1 RFRLSFPTTTL
12 AQAEGPRAPAPA
24 AAVPLRC
31 LVVDDEA
38 PVGEVLGD
46 IIESAGHAAV
56 VVGSGAAAIERF
68 RAEPFDAVF
77 TDLAMPGLSGWEV
90 AKAVSALRPAVPIF
104 LVTGFGVEL
113 SPEELAA
120 SGVRAVLTKP
130 LDMHETL
137 ALLARLRRA
146 E

>member
-1 RFRLSFPTTTL
+1 MS
-12 AQAEGPRAPAPA
+12 
-24 AAVPLRC
+24 
-31 LVVDDEA
+31 
-38 PVGEVLGD
+38 
-46 IIESAGHAAV
+46 
-56 VVGSGAAAIERF
+56 SGAAALERF

-90 AKAVSALRPAVPIF
+90 AKAVSSLRPPVPVF

-113 SPEELAA
+113 SPQELADN
-120 SGVRAVLTKP
+120 GVRAVLTKP
-130 LDMHETL
+130 LDMQETL